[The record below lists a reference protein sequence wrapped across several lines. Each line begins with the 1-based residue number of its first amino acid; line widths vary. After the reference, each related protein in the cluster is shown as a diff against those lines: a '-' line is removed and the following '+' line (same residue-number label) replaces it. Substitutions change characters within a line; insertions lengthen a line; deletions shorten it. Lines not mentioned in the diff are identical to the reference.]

1 MRKSITLSL
10 FCLFFVS
17 VLHAKNIE
25 LTEAVKKGYIEIY
38 AESEGGH
45 TGKCL
50 KLKIKNFRKKKINI
64 EITAGLIKKGS
75 YDFGKADPRETMK
88 CTSGEMVIN
97 GVGVQVETQLPLLRL
112 VRKLFLKL
120 KVILIIIAITDGLR

>member
-97 GVGVQVETQLPLLRL
+97 GVSCTAENAAAIIEVGQQI
-112 VRKLFLKL
+112 
-120 KVILIIIAITDGLR
+120 ILEVKADSTYTCTYG